1 MIDYHI
7 HSYFSDGDQTI
18 KEILATAIRRK
29 LTAIAITDHCDA
41 EGKFMYIRDTKPPR
55 SLIEYISEVRAI
67 SENSPLKVYLGLEI
81 TAFQNNENMI
91 FPTEFNS
98 LDFILIETFFPQ
110 KSYFTEFDP
119 VKFAIQL
126 KSQLEIPVGLAHP
139 TISHIENNFDKIEKN
154 DIFIELNSD
163 KLISKPQE
171 KEDIFDRLKKLLS
184 DSKVKISVGSDAHII
199 FLIGG
204 VKEIWNFIIAN
215 NFKNRLILPP

>member
-18 KEILATAIRRK
+18 KEILTTAIRRK

-41 EGKFMYIRDTKPPR
+41 NGKFMYIRDTKPPR
-55 SLIEYISEVRAI
+55 PLIEYISEVRTI

-81 TAFQNNENMI
+81 TAFQNDETII
-91 FPTEFNS
+91 FPAEFNS

-119 VKFAIQL
+119 IKFAIHL
-126 KSQLEIPVGLAHP
+126 KSRVKIPVGLAHP
-139 TISHIENNFDKIEKN
+139 TISHIENNFDEIEKN

-171 KEDIFDRLKKLLS
+171 KEDIFNRLKKLLT

-199 FLIGG
+199 FLIGS
-204 VKEIWNFIIAN
+204 VKEIWNFIISN